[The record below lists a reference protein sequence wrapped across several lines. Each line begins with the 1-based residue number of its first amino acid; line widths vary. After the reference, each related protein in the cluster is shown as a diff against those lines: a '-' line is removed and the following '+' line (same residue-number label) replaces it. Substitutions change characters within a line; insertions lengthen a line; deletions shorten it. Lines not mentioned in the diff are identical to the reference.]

1 MFNKIKQQLTKL
13 NLERVYC
20 ILFLIISILTLF
32 LTDIKE
38 TNNLITFYTHIILVF
53 ITGGISTIKN
63 EIRNLVKDEG
73 KWNEVVFKI
82 RRRNSRIKQ
91 KNR

>member
-1 MFNKIKQQLTKL
+1 MFNKIKQHFERV
-13 NLERVYC
+13 NLEGIYC
-20 ILFLIISILTLF
+20 ILFLIMSIVMLF
-32 LTDIKE
+32 IIDMKE
-38 TNNLITFYTHIILVF
+38 TNNLIVFYTHIVLVF
-53 ITGGISTIKN
+53 ITGGISSIKN